1 MPRTTRDAEPT
12 VEPPPAEARDELADL
27 SLTPRPAG
35 LERREA
41 DSVDECVH
49 ELGDRTEAELLGL
62 MSMQHLDP
70 NAARDAWSEMY
81 RRHSRYVAA
90 VVTRAFGE
98 RARDADVLSD
108 IVSDAF
114 HTVFDWAGRHG
125 PGESLTDRFGAP
137 DRDVVRRKVLSFL
150 AVVTRRLATRS
161 AVLARRAPREF
172 LHDDIDQMAA
182 ANEQQADPPPAVG
195 RSKLEAVLELLS
207 SEEAE
212 ALRVSL
218 PWYQPETGEFAF
230 PRGEA
235 ARVAASLSIT
245 PEALRQRRC
254 RSLKRLRSLL
264 RSS

>member
-1 MPRTTRDAEPT
+1 MPRTTRDEEPP
-12 VEPPPAEARDELADL
+12 VEPPPVEARDELAGQR
-27 SLTPRPAG
+27 LTPLPAG
-35 LERREA
+35 LKN
-41 DSVDECVH
+41 

-70 NAARDAWSEMY
+70 DPARDAWAEMY

-98 RARDADVLSD
+98 RTRDADVLSD

-114 HTVFDWAGRHG
+114 RTVFDWAGRHG
-125 PGESLTDRFGAP
+125 SGEDLTDRFAAP
-137 DRDVVRRKVLSFL
+137 DRDAIRRKVLGFH
-150 AVVTRRLATRS
+150 AVVARRLATRS
-161 AVLARRAPREF
+161 FAVHDRGPREF
-172 LHDDIDQMAA
+172 THSDI
-182 ANEQQADPPPAVG
+182 EQVASASEEDAEPPPATE
-195 RSKLEAVLELLS
+195 RSKLDAVLELLS
-207 SEEAE
+207 SDEAE

-235 ARVAASLSIT
+235 AKVAATLGIT
-245 PEALRQRRC
+245 PEALRQRRY
-254 RSLKRLRSLL
+254 RSLKRLHSLL